1 MATQIYGTIA
11 YSEGHN
17 SGRASLFQGRRQKEA
32 CKTQY
37 EFHSG
42 PKLEPR
48 QVCLAVEAFF
58 YVTNIDY
65 ITYIS

>member
-1 MATQIYGTIA
+1 MATQIYGTMA

-17 SGRASLFQGRRQKEA
+17 GGRASLSQGRRQKEA
-32 CKTQY
+32 CKTQH

-48 QVCLAVEAFF
+48 QVCFGRRSF
-58 YVTNIDY
+58 SFT
-65 ITYIS
+65 